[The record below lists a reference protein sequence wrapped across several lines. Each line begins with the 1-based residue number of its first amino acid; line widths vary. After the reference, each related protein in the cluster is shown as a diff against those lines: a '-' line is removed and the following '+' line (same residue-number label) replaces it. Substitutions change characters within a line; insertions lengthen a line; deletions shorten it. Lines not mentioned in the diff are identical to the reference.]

1 MHDEMKNVCFDQSSG
16 DHGADG
22 MALGS
27 TDAGIA
33 PLQQSVDAGPAH
45 TLLSGRAQ
53 ADAAHSLAM
62 RPAENV
68 PVYVMLPLDTVRTGQ
83 AVGMAGCPTV
93 ASQQQAYAAR
103 STSARMPAQRL
114 RHLHDQGLQQW
125 ACTAAAHSSTCHWP
139 DWHW

>member
-1 MHDEMKNVCFDQSSG
+1 MHDEMKNVCFDQSSA

-27 TDAGIA
+27 TGAGIA

-68 PVYVMLPLDTVRTGQ
+68 PVYVMLPLDTVRTLDKPWGHLDAQ
-83 AVGMAGCPTV
+83 LLLLNSRRTWHK
-93 ASQQQAYAAR
+93 QQA
-103 STSARMPAQRL
+103 Q
-114 RHLHDQGLQQW
+114 
-125 ACTAAAHSSTCHWP
+125 
-139 DWHW
+139 